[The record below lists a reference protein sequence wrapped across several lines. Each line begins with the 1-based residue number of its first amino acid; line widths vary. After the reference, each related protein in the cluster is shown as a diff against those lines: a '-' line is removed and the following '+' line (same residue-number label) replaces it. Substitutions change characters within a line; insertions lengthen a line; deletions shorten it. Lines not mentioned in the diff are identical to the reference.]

1 MTCLAPEL
9 VYLSFEMHE
18 QALTILCTKLNKFMQ
33 VESLWRLEE
42 EQDEAKDELKA
53 ADKRSGAKQSSRPS
67 KPVKNKE

>member
-18 QALTILCTKLNKFMQ
+18 QALSLLCTKLNKFMQ

-42 EQDEAKDELKA
+42 EQDGAKDELKA
-53 ADKRSGAKQSSRPS
+53 ADKR
-67 KPVKNKE
+67 